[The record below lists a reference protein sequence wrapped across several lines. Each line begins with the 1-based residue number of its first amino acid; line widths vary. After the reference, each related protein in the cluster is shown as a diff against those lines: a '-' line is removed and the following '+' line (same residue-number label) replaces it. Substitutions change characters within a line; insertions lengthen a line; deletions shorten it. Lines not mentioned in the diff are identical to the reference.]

1 MHRLTFPK
9 NARLLKRKQ
18 FIYVQRSGHCCR
30 TGQATLRI
38 TPSRHPGIRKLGITV
53 SKKFGKAYQR
63 NRFKRIVREAFRHVR
78 ADLPGCQVVVSP
90 KGNTQPNF
98 LKLSEELLR
107 HIPETLSL
115 ISASK

>member
-38 TPSRHPGIRKLGITV
+38 IPSR
-53 SKKFGKAYQR
+53 KAYQR